1 MKIGLV
7 LSGGG
12 GKGAYELGVWNALG
26 ELGLHKYIEVISG
39 TSIGAFNAV
48 LFAQDD
54 ESKAIGLW
62 DEVTMD
68 KLIPLTK
75 FQLMRKGVALALG
88 SRAMNFTKKHMKNRW
103 DSVKSAPKDGVMH
116 MIDKYLDIDKMKASG
131 RTCYAACTEL
141 PDFTPK
147 YFKLNDYSTKDAKD
161 IIMASATLPIIYK
174 STRVEDKKYFDGGI
188 ADNTPIQPVY
198 GEGCDIIIVVLLS
211 SEETVDRSMY
221 PNTRIVEIGPKTDSE
236 GMINGTLNLDAQAKK
251 KRIKRGY
258 DDAIALL
265 EPIFFMAKAS
275 YLIELEKRYPKI
287 VKFVRFINKFKR
299 HSKKAS

>member
-26 ELGLHKYIEVISG
+26 ELGLHKYVKVISG

-48 LFAQDD
+48 LFAQEDP
-54 ESKAIGLW
+54 EKAIGLW

-75 FQLMRKGVALALG
+75 FQLMRKGVGLALG
-88 SRAMNFTKKHMKNRW
+88 SKAMNFTKKYMKNRW

-116 MIDKYLDIDKMKASG
+116 MINKYLDIDKMKESG
-131 RTCYAACTEL
+131 RICYATCTEL

-147 YFKLNDYSTKDAKD
+147 YFRLNDYSSEEAKD

-174 STRVEDKKYFDGGI
+174 STSVESKKYFDGGI

-198 GEGCDIIIVVLLS
+198 GEGCDVIIVVLLS
-211 SEETVDRSMY
+211 ADDEVDRSLY
-221 PNTRIVEIGPKTDSE
+221 PNTKIIQIGPKTDSE
-236 GMINGTLNLDAQAKK
+236 GMIKGTLNLDAQAKK
-251 KRIKRGY
+251 KRIKHGY
-258 DDAIALL
+258 DDAMELL
-265 EPIFFMAKAS
+265 DPIFFIAQNS
-275 YLIELEKRYPKI
+275 YLLELREKYPRI
-287 VKFVRFINKFKR
+287 VKLVKFIEKFKR
-299 HSKKAS
+299 KNKKVS

>member
-1 MKIGLV
+1 MKVGLV

-26 ELGLHKYIEVISG
+26 ELGLHKYIKVISG

-48 LFAQDD
+48 LFAQED

-62 DEVTMD
+62 EEVTMD

-75 FQLMRKGVALALG
+75 FQLMRKGVALAVG
-88 SRAMNFTKKHMKNRW
+88 SKAINFTKKHMKNRW

-116 MIDKYLDIDKMKASG
+116 MIDKYLDIDKMKESG
-131 RTCYAACTEL
+131 RICYAACTEL
-141 PDFTPK
+141 PNFTPK

-174 STRVEDKKYFDGGI
+174 STRVEEKKYFDGGI

-211 SEETVDRSMY
+211 SDESVDRSLY
-221 PNTRIVEIGPKTDSE
+221 PNTKIIEIGPKVDSE
-236 GMINGTLNLDAQAKK
+236 GMINGTLNLDADAKR
-251 KRIKRGY
+251 KRIKHGY
-258 DDAIALL
+258 DDTIALL
-265 EPIFFMAKAS
+265 EPIFYMAKTS
-275 YLIELEKRYPKI
+275 YLIDLEKKYPKI
-287 VKFVRFINKFKR
+287 FKFVRFLNKFKR
-299 HSKKAS
+299 RNSNIN

>member
-12 GKGAYELGVWNALG
+12 GKGAYELGVWNALR
-26 ELGLHKYIEVISG
+26 ELDLDKYVKVISG

-54 ESKAIGLW
+54 QEKEIGLW

-75 FQLMRKGVALALG
+75 FQLIRKGVGLAIG
-88 SRAMNFTKKHMKNRW
+88 SRAMNFTKKYMKNRW
-103 DSVKSAPKDGVMH
+103 DSVKSAPKDGVMN
-116 MIDKYLDIDKMKASG
+116 MINKYLDIDKMKESG
-131 RTCYAACTEL
+131 RICYAACTEL

-147 YFKLNDYSTKDAKD
+147 YFRLNDYSSEDAKD

-174 STRVEDKKYFDGGI
+174 STSVENKKYFDGGI

-198 GEGCDIIIVVLLS
+198 GEGCDVIIVVLLS
-211 SEETVDRSMY
+211 NDEEIDRSLY
-221 PNTRIVEIGPKTDSE
+221 PNTKIIQIAPRTDSE
-236 GMINGTLNLDAQAKK
+236 GMIKGTLNLDTDAKR
-251 KRIKRGY
+251 KRIKHGY
-258 DDAIALL
+258 DDAMELL
-265 EPIFFMAKAS
+265 EPIFFMAKKT
-275 YLIELEKRYPKI
+275 YLLELEEKHPKI
-287 VKFVRFINKFKR
+287 VKLVKFIDKVKSRNKKV
-299 HSKKAS
+299 S